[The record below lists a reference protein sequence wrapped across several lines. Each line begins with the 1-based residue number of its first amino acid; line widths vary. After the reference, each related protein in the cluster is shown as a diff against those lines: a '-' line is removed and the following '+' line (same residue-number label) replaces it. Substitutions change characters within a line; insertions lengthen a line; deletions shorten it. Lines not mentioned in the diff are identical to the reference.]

1 MYPQFFILHGV
12 QSEGQ
17 GAATGAGPTL
27 LLGEAIVVSSK
38 SRYTLVPS
46 MEWGKEWTVAAG
58 SCALQPRKR
67 REAFGFFCKSD
78 WILDEHP

>member
-1 MYPQFFILHGV
+1 MYPRFFILHGV

-38 SRYTLVPS
+38 AATQLVPS
-46 MEWGKEWTVAAG
+46 MEPRSKWTVAAG
-58 SCALQPRKR
+58 SCALQSKKR
-67 REAFGFFCKSD
+67 RVAFGSFAS
-78 WILDEHP
+78 

>member
-1 MYPQFFILHGV
+1 MYPRFFILHGV

-38 SRYTLVPS
+38 SRYTTSAVNGT
-46 MEWGKEWTVAAG
+46 EK
-58 SCALQPRKR
+58 
-67 REAFGFFCKSD
+67 
-78 WILDEHP
+78 